1 LYHIICSLFML
12 LYINYSYMLYY
23 VNYIGFVLLWYSFFF
38 GFLSLNVFFICPLW
52 AQNWFNKINLSIVYI
67 LMRLYFALHP
77 IRNVTDHVA
86 GNLYTNNPYRFHI
99 LSKCNTIIVSQQ
111 VRLLLLINKITDHH
125 QQYTH

>member
-1 LYHIICSLFML
+1 
-12 LYINYSYMLYY
+12 MLYY
-23 VNYIGFVLLWYSFFF
+23 VNYIGFVLVWYSFFF

-67 LMRLYFALHP
+67 LMSCILLCIQSETV

-86 GNLYTNNPYRFHI
+86 GNLYNNNPYRFHI

-111 VRLLLLINKITDHH
+111 VRLLLINKITDHH